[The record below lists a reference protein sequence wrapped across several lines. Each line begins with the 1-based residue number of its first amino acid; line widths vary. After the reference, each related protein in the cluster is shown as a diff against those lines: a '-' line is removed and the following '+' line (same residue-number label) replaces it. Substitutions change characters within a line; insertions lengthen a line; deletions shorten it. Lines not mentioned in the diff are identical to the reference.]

1 MNLYNI
7 EIFQPDFTYR
17 DSCQT
22 NDIEYE
28 YDYLSISKNKIKLLN
43 IKAEKGDYIRI
54 FRNKMT
60 LFGIIEGVTESV
72 TSTTLE
78 FKHILSIM
86 DIDVYADSSIVANTD
101 NPVEQWIADII
112 TDTYINNPDRLQNI
126 TGLEVKCTSSTTGTK
141 KLGLDGNINNL
152 YEIIQNALIKHD
164 VVIRT
169 DIDIQNKKIVMSIG
183 QNTKKEK
190 VIESDLPNVL
200 DKEFNIKKSDGSVN
214 KLTLINE
221 DDESQQVTYYLL
233 QNGSITT
240 DSNSNNRIIPV
251 VNEIRSISL
260 KKDETFESRAY
271 QEALDK
277 LVPEEYDNLIEIT
290 VESNDT
296 LICPEEMQIGQK
308 ATILHNGIEYHTMLT
323 GIERKDRIK
332 LMFGTIRLELT
343 KKMKRRIKK

>member
-1 MNLYNI
+1 M
-7 EIFQPDFTYR
+7 
-17 DSCQT
+17 
-22 NDIEYE
+22 
-28 YDYLSISKNKIKLLN
+28 
-43 IKAEKGDYIRI
+43 
-54 FRNKMT
+54 
-60 LFGIIEGVTESV
+60 
-72 TSTTLE
+72 
-78 FKHILSIM
+78 
-86 DIDVYADSSIVANTD
+86 
-101 NPVEQWIADII
+101 
-112 TDTYINNPDRLQNI
+112 
-126 TGLEVKCTSSTTGTK
+126 
-141 KLGLDGNINNL
+141 
-152 YEIIQNALIKHD
+152 
-164 VVIRT
+164 
-169 DIDIQNKKIVMSIG
+169 
-183 QNTKKEK
+183 
-190 VIESDLPNVL
+190 
-200 DKEFNIKKSDGSVN
+200 
-214 KLTLINE
+214 
-221 DDESQQVTYYLL
+221 TYYLL